1 MQNLWLE
8 WLIDK
13 FVTEETKI
21 RCCGSCH
28 GGCMNPAVCFLCCN
42 YSVDDLAKY
51 VETKGKDV
59 LWEEFKQ
66 HHSDLGL

>member
-28 GGCMNPAVCFLCCN
+28 GGCMNPAGCFLCCN

-51 VETKGKDV
+51 VEAKGKDN

>member
-1 MQNLWLE
+1 
-8 WLIDK
+8 
-13 FVTEETKI
+13 
-21 RCCGSCH
+21 
-28 GGCMNPAVCFLCCN
+28 MNPAVCFLCCN

-51 VETKGKDV
+51 VEAKGKDN

>member
-8 WLIDK
+8 WLVDK

-28 GGCMNPAVCFLCCN
+28 GGCMNSAICFLCCG
-42 YSVDDLAKY
+42 YTTEDLANY
-51 VETKGKDV
+51 VNTKGKDS
-59 LWEEFKQ
+59 LFAEFEK
-66 HHSDLGL
+66 HVNL